1 MKKQISHNVEEV
13 IETSP
18 EIIEKVINET
28 WPKEISVRGTE
39 QECERRLSDIR
50 KDYSTEIIGV
60 VNIGG
65 LMRYDILITKE

>member
-28 WPKEISVRGTE
+28 WPKEISVSGTE
-39 QECERRLSDIR
+39 QECEKKLSALR
-50 KDYSTEIIGV
+50 KDYSTEVVGV

-65 LMRYDILITKE
+65 LMRYDILITKK